1 MVGKH
6 QAGRFTMS
14 KTNTHSPKR
23 NFLVV
28 IGKLVLVIILMCCT
42 GWGALA
48 LQIDIPFRRFGIFL
62 AAVYTIGSLVCLCF
76 ILPFRRNSSHT
87 FGKALAV
94 FLVLF
99 FGVFIWWNTL
109 SPSHEREWYDD
120 VSQMPWGEI
129 DDDFVTLHNVRDFNY
144 RSASDYD
151 LRYLTR
157 TVNLADIEGAD
168 YFLCYW
174 GSPWIAH
181 PIVSF
186 RFKGSDPI
194 ALSVETRKETGE
206 NYSTVKGF
214 FRQYELI
221 YIVAEERDIV
231 RLRTNF
237 REGEDV
243 YLYRTS
249 SSPER
254 ARAIFLDYVRRINEL
269 HAEPEFYNALKSN
282 CTTNIRLHTAAADGD
297 NLAPW
302 DWRILLTGKIDE
314 WEYERGAIDQ
324 SMPFEKFK
332 ARSHINKAAQK
343 VTDLSVFSAEIRRGL
358 PGF

>member
-1 MVGKH
+1 MN
-6 QAGRFTMS
+6 
-14 KTNTHSPKR
+14 KTNIHPPPKR
-23 NFLVV
+23 SFFVV

-48 LQIDIPFRRFGIFL
+48 LQIDIPFRRLGIGM
-62 AAVYTIGSLVCLCF
+62 ATAYTIVSLACLYF
-76 ILPFRRNSSHT
+76 ILPLRRNSSRT

-99 FGVFIWWNTL
+99 VGIFIWWNTI
-109 SPSHEREWYDD
+109 SPSHERDWSDD

-129 DDDFVTLHNVRDFNY
+129 ESDLVTLHNVRDFNY
-144 RSASDYD
+144 RSVSDYD
-151 LRYLTR
+151 PHYSTR
-157 TVNLADIEGAD
+157 TVSLAKMEGID
-168 YFLCYW
+168 FFLCYL

-181 PIVSF
+181 TLVSF
-186 RFKGSDPI
+186 RFKGEDPI
-194 ALSVETRKETGE
+194 AISVEAQKEIGE
-206 NYSTVKGF
+206 KYTPVKGF

-231 RLRTNF
+231 RLRTNI
-237 REGEDV
+237 REDEDT

-254 ARAIFLDYVRRINEL
+254 ARTVFLDYVRRINEL
-269 HAEPEFYNALKSN
+269 HSEPEFYNTLKSN
-282 CTTNIRLHTAAADGD
+282 CTTNIRIHMAAAYGE

-302 DWRILLTGKIDE
+302 DWRILINGKIDKLG
-314 WEYERGAIDQ
+314 YERGSIDQ
-324 SMPFEKFK
+324 SMPFEKLK
-332 ARSHINKAAQK
+332 AISHVNAVARKL
-343 VTDLSVFSAEIRRGL
+343 TDLSAFSTEIRRGL

>member
-1 MVGKH
+1 M
-6 QAGRFTMS
+6 R
-14 KTNTHSPKR
+14 KTNTLPAKQS
-23 NFLVV
+23 FFVV
-28 IGKLVLVIILMCCT
+28 VGKLVLVIILMCCT

-48 LQIDIPFRRFGIFL
+48 LQIDIPFRRLGIVL
-62 AAVYTIGSLVCLCF
+62 AMVYTIGSLVCLYF
-76 ILPFRRNSSHT
+76 ILPLRRNSSRA
-87 FGKALAV
+87 FGKALVV

-99 FGVFIWWNTL
+99 VGMFIWWNTIP
-109 SPSHEREWYDD
+109 PSHDRDWYDD
-120 VSQMPWGEI
+120 VSKMPWAGIES
-129 DDDFVTLHNVRDFNY
+129 DLVTLHNVRDFNY

-151 LRYLTR
+151 PRYLTR

-181 PIVSF
+181 PIASF
-186 RFKGSDPI
+186 RFKGMDPI

-206 NYSTVKGF
+206 KYSAVKGL

-221 YIVAEERDIV
+221 YVVAEERDIV

-237 REGEDV
+237 RKGEDV

-249 SSPER
+249 STPER
-254 ARAIFLDYVRRINEL
+254 AKAIFLNYVQRINEL

-282 CTTNIRLHTAAADGD
+282 CTTNIRIHTAAADGD

-302 DWRILLTGKIDE
+302 DWRILLNGKVDE
-314 WEYERGAIDQ
+314 WDYERGAIDH
-324 SMPFEKFK
+324 SMPFEKIK

-343 VTDLSVFSAEIRRGL
+343 VTDLSAFSTEIRRGL